1 MFQFKLKIVLI
12 SIGSEANLLYHHF
25 AGIGFHLLCLLFLL
39 IEVLL
44 IVNNLTYR
52 RIHLCRNLYKIKFLI
67 FSDSQRLRKGVYTL
81 LRNIVS
87 YQTNFWGSN
96 CLVNS
101 ESILIRRGFLG
112 TSLILLSIVIN
123 ALIVRLW
130 RSYIRTLFNRCCDR
144 LILL

>member
-12 SIGSEANLLYHHF
+12 SIGPEANLLYHHF
-25 AGIGFHLLCLLFLL
+25 AGIGLHLLCLFLLL
-39 IEVLL
+39 IEILL
-44 IVNNLTYR
+44 IVYNLTYR
-52 RIHLCRNLYKIKFLI
+52 RIHLCRNLYKIKFLVL
-67 FSDSQRLRKGVYTL
+67 SDSQCLRKGVYTL
-81 LRNIVS
+81 LRNIIS